1 MRTPNKID
9 IVVRKTIGVDET
21 LTDKEVL
28 KLIRDK
34 KKFAC
39 KPCWELKYCP
49 YGPVVEEF
57 PLLPP
62 TLDHALAHNEYLK
75 ECLRTRVLGS
85 GEPLDDEKEKYFNE
99 YLSSFEPTKY
109 PTEIH
114 PEIEEMGCNVFGHIC
129 PVFFVAEPFTE
140 TEKERRRGRYIP
152 FELKMRVV
160 RRDNYTCQ
168 QCGKHLKDNEVEF
181 DHIIPVAKGGSTEEH
196 NIRLTCYD
204 CNREKTD
211 KIYL

>member
-1 MRTPNKID
+1 MIENIIKE
-9 IVVRKTIGVDET
+9 TIGVDEK

-28 KLIRDK
+28 RLIKAK

-49 YGPVVEEF
+49 YGPLVEEF
-57 PLLPP
+57 PLLPT
-62 TLDHALAHNEYLK
+62 TLDETLNHNAYLK
-75 ECLRTRVLGS
+75 ECLRTKKLGS
-85 GEPLDDEKEKYFNE
+85 GEPLDLEKEKYFKE
-99 YLSSFEPTKY
+99 ILSTFDPKDY
-109 PTEIH
+109 PQKIH
-114 PEIEEMGCNVFGHIC
+114 PEIGEMACNVFGHIC

-152 FELKMRVV
+152 FESKMRVV

-168 QCGKHLKDNEVEF
+168 ACGKHLKDNEVEF
-181 DHIIPVAKGGSTEEH
+181 DHIIPFAKGGSTEEH

-211 KIYL
+211 KVEI

>member
-1 MRTPNKID
+1 MID
-9 IVVRKTIGVDET
+9 PVVKKAIGLDEK

-28 KLIRDK
+28 KLIRAM

-49 YGPVVEEF
+49 YGLLVEDF
-57 PLLPP
+57 PLLPS
-62 TLDHALAHNEYLK
+62 TLGQTLEHNKYLR
-75 ECLRTRVLGS
+75 ECLRTKKIAS
-85 GEPLDDEKEKYFNE
+85 GEPLDAEREKYFNE
-99 YLSSFEPTKY
+99 TLSKFDPADFPKD
-109 PTEIH
+109 IH
-114 PEIEEMGCNVFGHIC
+114 PEIEELACNVFGHIC

-152 FELKMRVV
+152 FEIKMRVV

-168 QCGKHLKDNEVEF
+168 ACGKHLKDNEVEF
-181 DHIIPVAKGGSTEEH
+181 DHMIPLSKGGSTEEH
-196 NIRLTCYD
+196 NIRLTCYN

-211 KIYL
+211 KIEI